1 MAVGGRKLFGDIA
14 ETVVLIRGAGEQA
27 SGVAHRLFK
36 GGFKLCLTEIA
47 EPLAVRRE
55 VCYCEA
61 VYDGEKTVEGVTAQ
75 LTGNPADIDR
85 LWKEGKIPLLVDPE
99 NRIRETLK
107 PQVIIDAILAKRN
120 VGTAVTDAPLVIGMG
135 PGFTAGKDVHIVI
148 ETNRGHDL
156 GRLIF
161 RGEAEPNTGIPGDIA
176 GYGIERVLRASA
188 DGIFHNIRTI
198 GDRVAPGDVIA
209 EVEGK
214 PVKTVIAGVVR
225 GLLRDGIRVTEGLKA
240 GDVDPRAKREACF
253 TISDKAR
260 ALGGAVLEAI
270 LFQLPRQTA

>member
-1 MAVGGRKLFGDIA
+1 MAVGGKRLFGDIA

-36 GGFKLCLTEIA
+36 GGFKICLTEIA

-61 VYDGEKTVEGVTAQ
+61 VYDGEKAVEGVTAQ
-75 LTGNPADIDR
+75 RIGHPEDMDR
-85 LWKEGKIPLLVDPE
+85 LWKEGKIPLLIDPE

-107 PQVIIDAILAKRN
+107 PRVIIDAILAKRN
-120 VGTAVTDAPLVIGMG
+120 VGTAMTDAPLVIGLG
-135 PGFTAGKDVHIVI
+135 PGFVAGKDVHLVI

-161 RGEAEPNTGIPGDIA
+161 TGEAEPNTGIPGDIA
-176 GYGIERVLRASA
+176 GYGIERVLRATA
-188 DGIFHNIRTI
+188 DGIFHNIRAI
-198 GDRVAPGDVIA
+198 GDNVSPGDVIA

-225 GLLRDGIRVTEGLKA
+225 GLLRDGIHVTEGLKA
-240 GDVDPRAKREACF
+240 GDVDPRAKRGACF

-260 ALGGAVLEAI
+260 ALGGAALEAI
-270 LFQLPRQTA
+270 LFQLPRQMA